1 MYSLGEGDERFLVR
15 SLSAINM
22 DHSFVSLS
30 SEDMCAGNGEAGGL
44 GRGFLKRAIDGVRW
58 VEGVCV
64 DADVFCDCGVG
75 CLWLCQDG
83 RDEVF

>member
-1 MYSLGEGDERFLVR
+1 MYSLRKRDERLLVR
-15 SLSAINM
+15 AFAGVDV
-22 DHSFVSLS
+22 DHGFVSLS

-44 GRGFLKRAIDGVRW
+44 GGGFLKCAVDGVGW

-75 CLWLCQDG
+75 CLWLCQD
-83 RDEVF
+83 